1 MAPMCAD
8 LAGPDPPAEVTIDN
22 PDFLAEDRMA
32 KYLLI
37 ESRDPFENN
46 VVARQ
51 YDLAA
56 NLVKEGNE
64 VTLFLVQNGVFPAR
78 PGSCSGLLGSAAAA
92 GVQGLADDFSLRERG
107 IAADKLADGV
117 KAAPLSVLIDQLAD
131 NRKAIWH

>member
-1 MAPMCAD
+1 
-8 LAGPDPPAEVTIDN
+8 
-22 PDFLAEDRMA
+22 MA

-64 VTLFLVQNGVFPAR
+64 VTLFLVQNGVLPAR
-78 PGSCSGLLGSAAAA
+78 PGNCSSLLGNAARA
-92 GVQGLADDFSLRERG
+92 GVQVLADDFSLRERG
-107 IAADKLADGV
+107 ISANKLADGV
-117 KAAPLSVLIDQLAD
+117 TAAPLSVVIDQLAD
-131 NRKAIWH
+131 GRKTLWH